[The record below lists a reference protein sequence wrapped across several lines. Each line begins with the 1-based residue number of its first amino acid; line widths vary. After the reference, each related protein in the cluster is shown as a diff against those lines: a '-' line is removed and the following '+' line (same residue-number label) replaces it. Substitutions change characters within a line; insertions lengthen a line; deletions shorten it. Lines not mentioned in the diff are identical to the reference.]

1 MDELKE
7 KKKEYGRVITDMD
20 IEAMILMEVDK
31 YHVLVSE
38 FLKGLVEKFLECPA
52 YIELDKAQDIMI
64 LVDEYK
70 ENILVEADKHYSVI
84 SRFTRGYE
92 VVADDINYGIVI

>member
-64 LVDEYK
+64 LVGEYMDASEVIYPEK
-70 ENILVEADKHYSVI
+70 E
-84 SRFTRGYE
+84 
-92 VVADDINYGIVI
+92 